1 MVLNCARAK
10 VCPSHARSVPRFR
23 AVPGSHR
30 FIAFTKGMPSPLA
43 LYMAS
48 CVVCRIMV
56 IRRMGKLTLT
66 HVCRPLA

>member
-1 MVLNCARAK
+1 MCAGK
-10 VCPSHARSVPRFR
+10 GSPFYARSVPRFR

-48 CVVCRIMV
+48 RVVSYYSDTLLGILA
-56 IRRMGKLTLT
+56 LTR
-66 HVCRPLA
+66 VCRPFT